1 MDSISLPVVA
11 PRFDRLKRTG
21 NWLHLLAG
29 ALILAHAV
37 SHFRSESTHTL
48 YFWCQL
54 LISLDIFLLVLVG
67 RDILA
72 QMPRLNLLFRLIEG
86 IFFLCIGILM
96 LIEGNVAS
104 GAFHLLLSIAYGYLF
119 YCERAFRSE
128 ETLSIHHT
136 GISIPD
142 LPESRFLHW
151 THINAVRA
159 TYDSVEISTAE
170 PKDLRFNFRTN
181 LRFDE
186 LEKIQNFCRFYLGES
201 NWP

>member
-11 PRFDRLKRTG
+11 PRFDKLKRTSG
-21 NWLHLLAG
+21 WLHLLAG

-37 SHFRSESTHTL
+37 SHFRSEETHNL

-67 RDILA
+67 RNILA
-72 QMPRLNLLFRLIEG
+72 EMPRLNLLFRLIEG
-86 IFFLCIGILM
+86 IFFLGIGILM
-96 LIEGNVAS
+96 LIEGNIPS

-151 THINAVRA
+151 THINAVRT

-170 PKDLRFNFRTN
+170 PKELRFNFRTN

-186 LEKIQNFCRFYLGES
+186 LEKIQNFCQFYLGS
-201 NWP
+201 A

>member
-37 SHFRSESTHTL
+37 SHFRSEATHTL

-96 LIEGNVAS
+96 LIEGNVPS
-104 GAFHLLLSIAYGYLF
+104 GTFHLLLSIAYGYLF

-170 PKDLRFNFRTN
+170 QKDLRFNFRTN

-186 LEKIQNFCRFYLGES
+186 LEKIQNFCRFYLGA
-201 NWP
+201 